1 MSTAWIVR
9 FSMPAPFDARNP
21 LCETYSLPDRG
32 AGPRG
37 RCDGGSRYARPR
49 GCHHG
54 PVLEDRD
61 LPGDARGD
69 PGSRVRPRR
78 ADREVVVRRRRVPPA
93 LRRAAEGQ
101 RGPDDGGLPGGV
113 CRALGGGAVGRRG
126 PVRGLGRRAAP
137 GRSRSRADRSRGS
150 SRRRRRRHGW
160 GVPRNR
166 GDREARP
173 RGGARDRPSAE
184 GCGPAPSRLRPPR
197 ARPRSARGPPV
208 RRGRRAR
215 PPGSVVRAGR
225 GARGRH
231 RGGIRPDPPDERRRC
246 AGGDPP
252 RARPGPGARQGVI
265 RDRPPA
271 RIRGPR
277 PRGADPG
284 TALPRRRLA
293 ERGLRRPGPA
303 AAAVNHHDVVIA
315 EFVDPWEARLARHFL
330 EDYGIDA
337 RLEDAGPDR
346 HLTGEGGRVVRLI
359 VPADDADEAHV
370 LLAEMTEEDHEPE
383 QPLEVRRPLWIPA
396 VALLVLV
403 GLLLWRAAGPRT
415 PRD

>member
-9 FSMPAPFDARNP
+9 FSMPAPFDARNA

-54 PVLEDRD
+54 PVLADRD

-78 ADREVVVRRRRVPPA
+78 ADREAVVRRRRVPPA
-93 LRRAAEGQ
+93 LGRPAEGQ
-101 RGPDDGGLPGGV
+101 RRSHGRGLPCGLR
-113 CRALGGGAVGRRG
+113 RALGGGPLRGRG
-126 PVRGLGRRAAP
+126 PVRGLGRGAAP

-150 SRRRRRRHGW
+150 SRRRRRRRGW
-160 GVPRNR
+160 GVPR
-166 GDREARP
+166 GSEDREARP

-184 GCGPAPSRLRPPR
+184 GCGPAPPRLRPPR

-252 RARPGPGARQGVI
+252 RARPGPGARQGVL

-271 RIRGPR
+271 RIRGP
-277 PRGADPG
+277 
-284 TALPRRRLA
+284 
-293 ERGLRRPGPA
+293 RRPGPA
-303 AAAVNHHDVVIA
+303 AAAVNHHDVAIA

-383 QPLEVRRPLWIPA
+383 QPMEVRRPLWIPA

-403 GLLLWRAAGPRT
+403 GLVWAAVPRFLWPWILLAALVGFLLWRAAGPRT